1 VGRVAGKVAI
11 VVGGGQTPG
20 AGVGNG
26 RATCLVLAAEGARV
40 IVADRNLES
49 ARETAGMI
57 EAAAGQG
64 EGGAWAA
71 EVDAT
76 SERSL
81 AGLVELAI
89 ERFGRIDILH
99 NNVGASVAAA
109 DRGPLDMSEEAFD
122 RIVALNFKS
131 AWFASRLV
139 VPHMA
144 RAGGGS
150 IVNISSMAAV
160 QAYPFIGYK
169 VTKIAILA
177 LTEQMAAQHAADN
190 IRVNAILPG
199 AMMTPMAI
207 EPRVLAG
214 FDREELIAAR
224 NSRVP
229 LGGRMGTGWDVAY
242 AALFLHSE
250 EAKFISGISL
260 HVDGAENVAG
270 SKPGY

>member
-1 VGRVAGKVAI
+1 
-11 VVGGGQTPG
+11 VV
-20 AGVGNG
+20 
-26 RATCLVLAAEGARV
+26 
-40 IVADRNLES
+40 VADRNLES
-49 ARETAGMI
+49 ACETVKMI
-57 EAAAGQG
+57 EAAAG
-64 EGGAWAA
+64 EACAF

-76 SERSL
+76 SEQSL
-81 AGLVELAI
+81 AGLVEWTT
-89 ERFGRIDILH
+89 ERFGQINILH
-99 NNVGASVAAA
+99 NNVGASVTAA
-109 DRGPLDMSEEAFD
+109 DRSPLEMSEVAFD

-139 VPHMA
+139 VPHMV

-150 IVNISSMAAV
+150 IVNISSMAAL

-169 VTKIAILA
+169 VTKTAILA

-207 EPRVLAG
+207 EPRVQAG
-214 FDREELIAAR
+214 FDREQLIAAR

-229 LGGRMGTGWDVAY
+229 LGGHMGTGWDVAY
-242 AALFLHSE
+242 AALFLHSD

-260 HVDGAENVAG
+260 QVDGAENVSD